1 MQDKNTSSNY
11 HDSALRLGGVVWR
24 RRKWL
29 AISAFIVPFAAALS
43 LITAMPDLYRA
54 KTTILV
60 RQELVADPATTPTTG
75 ELEARLQLI
84 SEQILS
90 RGRLEELVKRFDLY
104 PRMRQRVSSE
114 QVIER
119 MRRDIRLERKQV
131 ELRSGEGAT
140 VAFTLSYQGWDPQVT
155 ARVVNALAAFYVQE
169 NEKMRRRQ
177 ATAPRG
183 VDPLVEL
190 QQDLMELR
198 ARYSESYP
206 DVVQLKTEIA
216 ALQRLRGG
224 SSLPGGQLPG
234 AEAGVQAER
243 MYPQSAPHSARDPAL
258 IAEPRIGTEDSR
270 RGETTDSRKEQFL
283 ILDSAIVPT
292 VPVAPNRIRLL
303 FMALV
308 LAIGFSV
315 LMVLLAEQFDTS
327 FHRRDELWGFTNM
340 PILAS
345 IPRIVTRADIWL
357 HYLRFSFISVL
368 AVAGLGL
375 LIQACYFL
383 GQNGEQLVWMLVQRG
398 S

>member
-1 MQDKNTSSNY
+1 MMQDKTNSNY

-29 AISAFIVPFAAALS
+29 AIAAFIVPFAAAIS

-60 RQELVADPATTPTTG
+60 RQELVADPATAPTAG

-90 RGRLEELVKRFDLY
+90 RGRLEELIKRFDLY

-114 QVIER
+114 QVVDR
-119 MRRDIRLERKQV
+119 MRRDIRLERRQV
-131 ELRSGEGAT
+131 ELRSGDGAT

-183 VDPLVEL
+183 VDPLMEL

-216 ALQRLRGG
+216 ALQRLRGPV
-224 SSLPGGQLPG
+224 SLPGGQLPG
-234 AEAGVQAER
+234 AEAGMQAER
-243 MYPQSAPHSARDPAL
+243 MIPQSHIPAQSARDSAL
-258 IAEPRIGTEDSR
+258 IAEPRMATEDPR
-270 RGETTDSRKEQFL
+270 RGEAAKEQFM
-283 ILDSAIVPT
+283 ILDTAIVPT
-292 VPVAPNRIRLL
+292 VPVAPDRIRLL

-315 LMVLLAEQFDTS
+315 VMVLLAEQFDTS

-345 IPRIVTRADIWL
+345 IPRIVTRADVWL